1 MPVKGA
7 IEIGYVVVESHW
19 NRGYATAA
27 VEALVSKARE
37 APEVRCIVAH
47 SPLERPQSGRVLET
61 AGFARVRAMVDADE
75 AGNAVRVEE
84 WQLAGTVVIS
94 STRSTACLLLIW
106 TLLRTRSFGFESSGC
121 GPNPL
126 ARL

>member
-1 MPVKGA
+1 VPVKGT
-7 IEIGYVVVESHW
+7 IEIGYAVVESHW

-47 SPLERPQSGRVLET
+47 SPLERPQSGRVLEK
-61 AGFARVRAMVDADE
+61 ARFARVREMEDADE

-84 WQLAGTVVIS
+84 WQLAGTLVIC

-106 TLLRTRSFGFESSGC
+106 TMPRTRSSAVSSRSGC
-121 GPNPL
+121 GPNP
-126 ARL
+126 